1 MTEPPRRRVPVA
13 AEQSVRE
20 ERRSFFRYAAI
31 LGVLV
36 GIPLGVFG
44 LPALLNVFFDEPTIP
59 VNGSWSEDG
68 LIMWV
73 ESWEVDEAHSE
84 IVIVTLMVRTT
95 EAWTVDLRGFEL
107 ELSEGDPIALEESPE
122 SGVLRPGFD
131 LMVTLPFDL
140 SGADADAEPRAL
152 RLAEP
157 KVRFALTEEDH

>member
-31 LGVLV
+31 LGVIV

-59 VNGSWSEDG
+59 FNGAYSEDG
-68 LIMWV
+68 LVMWV
-73 ESWEVDEAHSE
+73 ESWEFDETHPDM
-84 IVIVTLMVRTT
+84 VIVTFSLRVT
-95 EAWTVDLRGFEL
+95 EASTIDLNGVEL
-107 ELSEGDPIALEESPE
+107 ELSEGDPIPLTEAPPSSELPT
-122 SGVLRPGFD
+122 GFD
-131 LMVTLPFDL
+131 ATITMPFFLPRE
-140 SGADADAEPRAL
+140 AHDAEPVAVRF
-152 RLAEP
+152 RDP

>member
-1 MTEPPRRRVPVA
+1 MTEPPRRRVPIA

-31 LGVLV
+31 LGVIV

-59 VNGSWSEDG
+59 FNGAYSEDG
-68 LIMWV
+68 LTIWV
-73 ESWEVDEAHSE
+73 QSYEIDEGQPRT
-84 IVIVTLMVRTT
+84 VTVTLELRITR
-95 EAWTVDLRGFEL
+95 AATVDLEGAEL
-107 ELSEGDPIALEESPE
+107 ELSEGDPIRLEAPPE
-122 SGVLRPGFD
+122 PYELRRGFDAWIKVPFVLSGVD
-131 LMVTLPFDL
+131 D
-140 SGADADAEPRAL
+140 DAEPRAL

>member
-31 LGVLV
+31 LGVIV

-59 VNGSWSEDG
+59 FGGAFSEDG
-68 LIMWV
+68 LTIWV
-73 ESWEVDEAHSE
+73 EQYIDGQGPPRFVE
-84 IVIVTLMVRTT
+84 VTLAVRGTWDWPLSH
-95 EAWTVDLRGFEL
+95 EGVEL
-107 ELSEGDPIALEESPE
+107 ELSEGDPVAVRSVTTPE
-122 SGVLRPGFD
+122 GLQDGRLGRIVLQF
-131 LMVTLPFDL
+131 LLPEAQV
-140 SGADADAEPRAL
+140 GAEPIAV
-152 RLAEP
+152 RLADP